1 MIIKSYEANKSNL
14 EERSIILLYGKNEGL
29 QNETMEKTFIAGF
42 KGSINKYD
50 ENEFINS
57 YDTISSEILTKSL
70 FDEKKLLI
78 ISRVGEKILKYIEE
92 ISDRNIEDIVII
104 LKAGLLEKRSKL
116 RIFFEK
122 SKKLAIIP
130 FYEDDT
136 RTLSSLANEYLNKN
150 KIKLSSESINL
161 LVGRSSGNRENLKKE
176 LSKIFNY
183 SHSNKEI
190 TFEVVKKLSNLAENF
205 GVNELADNYL
215 SKNKRN
221 IIKILNENNYSD
233 DDCILILRTI
243 LNKSKRLLSILENYK
258 KNENLDDVISKTK
271 PPIFWKDKEIVKR
284 QANIWKLKEL
294 KTKMYQINGVE
305 TLVKSNSQN
314 SLNLVS
320 DFIVNY

>member
-1 MIIKSYEANKSNL
+1 MIIRSYEANKTNL
-14 EERSIILLYGKNEGL
+14 EGRSIILLYGKNEGL
-29 QNETMEKTFIAGF
+29 QNETVEKTFIADF
-42 KGSINKYD
+42 KGSINKYE
-50 ENEFINS
+50 ENEFINN
-57 YDTISSEILTKSL
+57 YETISSEILTKSL
-70 FDEKKLLI
+70 FDEKKILI

-92 ISDRNIEDIVII
+92 VSDRNIEDIAII

-122 SKKLAIIP
+122 SKKFAIIP

-136 RTLSSLANEYLNKN
+136 KTLSSLVYEFLNKN
-150 KIKLSSESINL
+150 SIKLSRESINL
-161 LVGRSSGNRENLKKE
+161 LVGRSSGSRENLKKE
-176 LSKIFNY
+176 LSKIYNY

-215 SKNKRN
+215 SKNKKN

-243 LNKSKRLLSILENYK
+243 LNKSKRLLNILENYK

-271 PPIFWKDKEIVKR
+271 PPIFWKDKEVVKR
-284 QANIWKLKEL
+284 QANTWKLKDL
-294 KTKMYQINGVE
+294 KTKMYEINEVE
-305 TLVKSNSQN
+305 TLVKSNSKN

>member
-1 MIIKSYEANKSNL
+1 MIIKSYETNKSNL
-14 EERSIILLYGKNEGL
+14 EGHSIILLYGKNEGL

-122 SKKLAIIP
+122 SKKLTIIP

-136 RTLSSLANEYLNKN
+136 KTLSSLANEFLNKN

-215 SKNKRN
+215 SKNKKN

-243 LNKSKRLLSILENYK
+243 LNKSKRLLNILENYK

-271 PPIFWKDKEIVKR
+271 PPIFWKDKEVVKR
-284 QANIWKLKEL
+284 QANTWKLKDL
-294 KTKMYQINGVE
+294 KTKMYEINEVE
-305 TLVKSNSQN
+305 TLVKSNSKN

>member
-1 MIIKSYEANKSNL
+1 MIIRSYEANKTNL
-14 EERSIILLYGKNEGL
+14 EGRNIILLYGKNEGL
-29 QNETMEKTFIAGF
+29 QNETVEKTFIADF
-42 KGSINKYD
+42 KGSINKYE
-50 ENEFINS
+50 ENEFINN
-57 YDTISSEILTKSL
+57 YETISSEILTKSL
-70 FDEKKLLI
+70 FDEKKILI
-78 ISRVGEKILKYIEE
+78 ISRVGEKILKYVEE
-92 ISDRNIEDIVII
+92 VSDRNIEDIVII

-122 SKKLAIIP
+122 SKKFAIIP
-130 FYEDDT
+130 FYEDDAK
-136 RTLSSLANEYLNKN
+136 TLSSLVYEFLNKN
-150 KIKLSSESINL
+150 SIKLSRESINL
-161 LVGRSSGNRENLKKE
+161 LIGRSSGSRENLKKE

-215 SKNKRN
+215 SKNKKN

-243 LNKSKRLLSILENYK
+243 LNKSKRLLNILENYK

-271 PPIFWKDKEIVKR
+271 PPIFWKDKEIVKK
-284 QANIWKLKEL
+284 QVNTWKLKDL
-294 KTKMYQINGVE
+294 KTKMYQINEVE
-305 TLVKSNSQN
+305 TLVKSNSKN

>member
-14 EERSIILLYGKNEGL
+14 EGRNMILLYGKNEGL
-29 QNETMEKTFIAGF
+29 QNETVEKTFIADF

-57 YDTISSEILTKSL
+57 YETIYSEILTKSL
-70 FDEKKLLI
+70 FDEKKILI
-78 ISRVGEKILKYIEE
+78 ISRVGERILKYIEE

-104 LKAGLLEKRSKL
+104 LRTGLLEKRSKL

-122 SKKLAIIP
+122 SKKLVIIP
-130 FYEDDT
+130 FYEDDA

-150 KIKLSSESINL
+150 KIKLSRESINL
-161 LVGRSSGNRENLKKE
+161 LVGRSSGSRENLKKE

-215 SKNKRN
+215 SKNKKN

-243 LNKSKRLLSILENYK
+243 LNKSKRLLNILENYK
-258 KNENLDDVISKTK
+258 ENENLDDVISKTK
-271 PPIFWKDKEIVKR
+271 PPIFWKDKEVVKR
-284 QANIWKLKEL
+284 QANTWELKDL
-294 KTKMYQINGVE
+294 KTKMFQINEVE
-305 TLVKSNSQN
+305 TLVKSNSKN

>member
-14 EERSIILLYGKNEGL
+14 EGRSIILLYGKNEGL
-29 QNETMEKTFIAGF
+29 QNETVEKTFITDF
-42 KGSINKYD
+42 NGSINKYD

-92 ISDRNIEDIVII
+92 ISDRNIEDTVII
-104 LKAGLLEKRSKL
+104 LRAGLLEKRSKL

-161 LVGRSSGNRENLKKE
+161 LVGRSSGSRENLKKE

-190 TFEVVKKLSNLAENF
+190 TFEVVKKLSNIAENF
-205 GVNELADNYL
+205 SVSELADNYL
-215 SKNKRN
+215 SKNK
-221 IIKILNENNYSD
+221 KI
-233 DDCILILRTI
+233 
-243 LNKSKRLLSILENYK
+243 
-258 KNENLDDVISKTK
+258 
-271 PPIFWKDKEIVKR
+271 
-284 QANIWKLKEL
+284 
-294 KTKMYQINGVE
+294 
-305 TLVKSNSQN
+305 
-314 SLNLVS
+314 
-320 DFIVNY
+320 

>member
-14 EERSIILLYGKNEGL
+14 EGRNMILLYGKNEGL
-29 QNETMEKTFIAGF
+29 QNETVEKTFIADF

-57 YDTISSEILTKSL
+57 YETIYSEILTKSL
-70 FDEKKLLI
+70 FDEKKILI
-78 ISRVGEKILKYIEE
+78 ISRVGERILKYIEE
-92 ISDRNIEDIVII
+92 ISDRNIEDTVII
-104 LKAGLLEKRSKL
+104 LRAGLLEKRSKL

-122 SKKLAIIP
+122 SKKLTIIP
-130 FYEDDT
+130 FYEDDA

-150 KIKLSSESINL
+150 KIKLSRESINL
-161 LVGRSSGNRENLKKE
+161 LVGRSSGSRENLKKE

-215 SKNKRN
+215 SKNKKN

-243 LNKSKRLLSILENYK
+243 LNKSKRLLNILENYK

-271 PPIFWKDKEIVKR
+271 PPIFWKDKEVVKR
-284 QANIWKLKEL
+284 QANTWELKDL
-294 KTKMYQINGVE
+294 KTKMFQINEVE
-305 TLVKSNSQN
+305 TLVKSNSKN

>member
-1 MIIKSYEANKSNL
+1 MIIKSYETNKSNL
-14 EERSIILLYGKNEGL
+14 EGHSIILLYGKNEGL
-29 QNETMEKTFIAGF
+29 QNETVEKTFIAGF

-92 ISDRNIEDIVII
+92 ISDRNVEDTVII

-150 KIKLSSESINL
+150 KIKISSESINL
-161 LVGRSSGNRENLKKE
+161 LVGRSSGSRENLKKE

-215 SKNKRN
+215 SKNKKN

-243 LNKSKRLLSILENYK
+243 LNKSKRLLNILENYK

-271 PPIFWKDKEIVKR
+271 PPIFWKDKEVVKR
-284 QANIWKLKEL
+284 QANTWKLKDL
-294 KTKMYQINGVE
+294 KTKIYQINEIE
-305 TLVKSNSQN
+305 TLVKSNSKN

>member
-1 MIIKSYEANKSNL
+1 MIFKSYQANKSNL
-14 EERSIILLYGKNEGL
+14 EGRSIILLYGKNEGL
-29 QNETMEKTFIAGF
+29 QNETVEKTFIADF

-57 YDTISSEILTKSL
+57 YETIYSEILTKSL
-70 FDEKKLLI
+70 FDEKKILI
-78 ISRVGEKILKYIEE
+78 ISRVGERILKYIEE
-92 ISDRNIEDIVII
+92 ISDRNIEDTVII
-104 LKAGLLEKRSKL
+104 LRAGLLEKRSKL

-122 SKKLAIIP
+122 SKKLTIIP
-130 FYEDDT
+130 FYEDDA

-150 KIKLSSESINL
+150 KIKLSRESINL
-161 LVGRSSGNRENLKKE
+161 LVGRSSGSRENLKKE

-183 SHSNKEI
+183 SYSNKEI

-215 SKNKRN
+215 SKNKKN

-243 LNKSKRLLSILENYK
+243 LNKSKRLLNILENYK

-271 PPIFWKDKEIVKR
+271 PPIFWKDKEVVKR
-284 QANIWKLKEL
+284 QANTWKLKDL
-294 KTKMYQINGVE
+294 KTKMYQINEVE
-305 TLVKSNSQN
+305 TLVKSNSKN

>member
-14 EERSIILLYGKNEGL
+14 EGRSIILLYGKNEGL
-29 QNETMEKTFIAGF
+29 QNETVEKTFISGF
-42 KGSINKYD
+42 KGSIDKYD
-50 ENEFINS
+50 ENEFINT
-57 YDTISSEILTKSL
+57 YEIIFSEILTKSL

-92 ISDRNIEDIVII
+92 ISDRNVEDTVII
-104 LKAGLLEKRSKL
+104 LRAGLLEKRSKL

-150 KIKLSSESINL
+150 KIKISRESINL
-161 LVGRSSGNRENLKKE
+161 LVGRSSGSRENLKKE

-215 SKNKRN
+215 SKNKKN

-243 LNKSKRLLSILENYK
+243 LSKSKRLLNILENYK

-271 PPIFWKDKEIVKR
+271 PPIFWKDKEVVKR
-284 QANIWKLKEL
+284 QANTWKLKDL
-294 KTKMYQINGVE
+294 KTKMYQINEIE
-305 TLVKSNSQN
+305 TLVKSNSKN

>member
-14 EERSIILLYGKNEGL
+14 ERRNMILLYGKNEGL
-29 QNETMEKTFIAGF
+29 QNETVEKTFIADF

-57 YDTISSEILTKSL
+57 YETISSEILTKSL
-70 FDEKKLLI
+70 FDEKKILI
-78 ISRVGEKILKYIEE
+78 ISRVGERILKYIEE
-92 ISDRNIEDIVII
+92 ISDRNIEDIIII
-104 LKAGLLEKRSKL
+104 LRAGLLEKRSKL

-130 FYEDDT
+130 FYEDDA
-136 RTLSSLANEYLNKN
+136 RTLSSIANEYLNKN
-150 KIKLSSESINL
+150 KIKLSRESINL
-161 LVGRSSGNRENLKKE
+161 LVGRSSGSRENLKKE

-215 SKNKRN
+215 SKNKKN

-243 LNKSKRLLSILENYK
+243 LNKSKRLLNILENYK

-271 PPIFWKDKEIVKR
+271 PPIFWKDKEVVKR
-284 QANIWKLKEL
+284 QANTWELKDL
-294 KTKMYQINGVE
+294 KTKMFQINEVE
-305 TLVKSNSQN
+305 TLVKSNSKN

>member
-1 MIIKSYEANKSNL
+1 MIIKSYEANKATL
-14 EERSIILLYGKNEGL
+14 KEYTIILLYGKNEGL
-29 QNETMEKTFIAGF
+29 QNEIIERNFIVDF
-42 KGSINKYD
+42 KGTVNKYD

-57 YDTISSEILTKSL
+57 YETISSEILTKSL
-70 FDEKKLLI
+70 FDEKKILI

-92 ISDRNIEDIVII
+92 LINKNMEDIVII
-104 LKAGLLEKRSKL
+104 LKSGSLEKRSKL
-116 RIFFEK
+116 RNFFEK
-122 SKKLAIIP
+122 SKKLAIMP
-130 FYEDDT
+130 FYEDDAK
-136 RTLSSLANEYLNKN
+136 TLSSLVYEYLNKKN
-150 KIKLSSESINL
+150 IKLSRESINL
-161 LVGRSSGNRENLKKE
+161 LVGRASGSRENLKKE

-183 SHSNKEI
+183 SYSNKEI
-190 TFEVVKKLSNLAENF
+190 SFEVVKKLSNLAENF

-215 SKNKRN
+215 SKNKKN

-243 LNKSKRLLSILENYK
+243 LNKSKRLLNILENYK
-258 KNENLDDVISKTK
+258 KNENIDDVISKTK

-305 TLVKSNSQN
+305 TLVKSNSKN

>member
-14 EERSIILLYGKNEGL
+14 EGRSIILLYGKNEGL
-29 QNETMEKTFIAGF
+29 QNETVEKTFIAGF

-104 LKAGLLEKRSKL
+104 LKTGLLEKRSKL

-161 LVGRSSGNRENLKKE
+161 LVGRSSGSRENLKKE

-183 SHSNKEI
+183 SQSNKEI
-190 TFEVVKKLSNLAENF
+190 TFETVKKLSNLAENF

-215 SKNKRN
+215 SKNKKN

-243 LNKSKRLLSILENYK
+243 LNKSKRLLNILENYK

-271 PPIFWKDKEIVKR
+271 PPIFWKDKEVVKR
-284 QANIWKLKEL
+284 QANTWKLKDL
-294 KTKMYQINGVE
+294 KTKMYEINEVE
-305 TLVKSNSQN
+305 TLVKSNSKN

>member
-1 MIIKSYEANKSNL
+1 MIIRSYEANKTNL
-14 EERSIILLYGKNEGL
+14 EGRNIILLYGKNEGL
-29 QNETMEKTFIAGF
+29 QNETVEKTFIAGF

-92 ISDRNIEDIVII
+92 ISDRNVEDTVII
-104 LKAGLLEKRSKL
+104 LRAGLLEKRSKL

-136 RTLSSLANEYLNKN
+136 RTLSSLANEYLNKY

-161 LVGRSSGNRENLKKE
+161 LVGRSSGSRENLKKE

-183 SHSNKEI
+183 SYSNKEI
-190 TFEVVKKLSNLAENF
+190 SFEAVKKLSNLAENF

-215 SKNKRN
+215 SKNKKN

-243 LNKSKRLLSILENYK
+243 LNKSKRLLNILENYK

-271 PPIFWKDKEIVKR
+271 PPIFWKDKEVVKR
-284 QANIWKLKEL
+284 QANTWKLKDL
-294 KTKMYQINGVE
+294 KTKMYEINEVE
-305 TLVKSNSQN
+305 TLVKSNSKN

>member
-14 EERSIILLYGKNEGL
+14 EGRSIILLYGKNEGL
-29 QNETMEKTFIAGF
+29 QNETVEKTFIAGF

-70 FDEKKLLI
+70 FDEKKILI
-78 ISRVGEKILKYIEE
+78 ISRVGDKILKYIEE
-92 ISDRNIEDIVII
+92 ISDRNIEDTVII
-104 LKAGLLEKRSKL
+104 LRAGLLEKRSKL

-161 LVGRSSGNRENLKKE
+161 LVGRSSGSRENLKKE
-176 LSKIFNY
+176 LSKIYNY

-205 GVNELADNYL
+205 GVSELADNYL
-215 SKNKRN
+215 SKNKKN

-243 LNKSKRLLSILENYK
+243 LNKSKRLLNILENYK

-271 PPIFWKDKEIVKR
+271 PPIFWKDKEVVKR
-284 QANIWKLKEL
+284 QANTWKLKDL
-294 KTKMYQINGVE
+294 KTKMYEINEVE
-305 TLVKSNSQN
+305 TLVKSNSKN

>member
-14 EERSIILLYGKNEGL
+14 ERRNMILLYGKNEGL
-29 QNETMEKTFIAGF
+29 QNETVEKTFIADF

-57 YDTISSEILTKSL
+57 YETISSEILTKSL
-70 FDEKKLLI
+70 FDEKKILI
-78 ISRVGEKILKYIEE
+78 ISRVGERILKYIEE
-92 ISDRNIEDIVII
+92 ISDRNIEDTVII
-104 LKAGLLEKRSKL
+104 LRAGLLEKRSKL

-130 FYEDDT
+130 FYEDDA
-136 RTLSSLANEYLNKN
+136 RTLSSIANEYLNKN
-150 KIKLSSESINL
+150 KIKLSRESINL
-161 LVGRSSGNRENLKKE
+161 LVGRSSGSRENLKKE

-215 SKNKRN
+215 SKNKKN

-243 LNKSKRLLSILENYK
+243 LNKSKRLLNILENYK

-271 PPIFWKDKEIVKR
+271 PPIFWKDKEVVKR
-284 QANIWKLKEL
+284 QANTWELKDL
-294 KTKMYQINGVE
+294 KTKMFQINEVE
-305 TLVKSNSQN
+305 TLVKSNSKN

>member
-14 EERSIILLYGKNEGL
+14 EGRSIILLYGKNEGL
-29 QNETMEKTFIAGF
+29 QNETVEKTFIADF

-57 YDTISSEILTKSL
+57 YETIYSEILTKSL
-70 FDEKKLLI
+70 FDEKKILI
-78 ISRVGEKILKYIEE
+78 ISRVGERILKYIEE
-92 ISDRNIEDIVII
+92 ISDRNIEDTVII
-104 LKAGLLEKRSKL
+104 LRAGLLEKRSKL

-122 SKKLAIIP
+122 SKKLTIIP
-130 FYEDDT
+130 FYEDDA

-150 KIKLSSESINL
+150 KIKLSRESINL
-161 LVGRSSGNRENLKKE
+161 LVGRSSGSRENLKKE

-215 SKNKRN
+215 SKNKKN

-243 LNKSKRLLSILENYK
+243 LNKSKRLLNILENYK

-271 PPIFWKDKEIVKR
+271 PPIFWKDKEVVKR
-284 QANIWKLKEL
+284 QANTWELKDL
-294 KTKMYQINGVE
+294 KTKMFQINEVE
-305 TLVKSNSQN
+305 TLVKSNSKN

>member
-1 MIIKSYEANKSNL
+1 MIIRSYEANKTNL
-14 EERSIILLYGKNEGL
+14 EGRSIILLYGKNEGL
-29 QNETMEKTFIAGF
+29 QNETVEKTFIADF
-42 KGSINKYD
+42 KGSINKYE
-50 ENEFINS
+50 ENEFINN
-57 YDTISSEILTKSL
+57 YETISSEILTKSL
-70 FDEKKLLI
+70 FDEKKILI

-92 ISDRNIEDIVII
+92 VSDRNIEDIAII

-122 SKKLAIIP
+122 SKKFAIIP

-136 RTLSSLANEYLNKN
+136 KTLSSLVYEFLNKN
-150 KIKLSSESINL
+150 SIKLSRESINL
-161 LVGRSSGNRENLKKE
+161 LVGRSSGSRENLKKE
-176 LSKIFNY
+176 LSKIYNY

-215 SKNKRN
+215 SKNKKN

-243 LNKSKRLLSILENYK
+243 LNKSKRLLNILENYK

-271 PPIFWKDKEIVKR
+271 PPIFWKDKEIVKK
-284 QANIWKLKEL
+284 QVNKWKLKDL
-294 KTKMYQINGVE
+294 KTKMYQINEVE
-305 TLVKSNSQN
+305 TLVKSNSKN

>member
-1 MIIKSYEANKSNL
+1 MIIKSYEANKTNL
-14 EERSIILLYGKNEGL
+14 KGRSIILLYGKNEGL
-29 QNETMEKTFIAGF
+29 QNETLEKNFLINFI
-42 KGSINKYD
+42 GSINKYD
-50 ENEFINS
+50 ENEFINN
-57 YDTISSEILTKSL
+57 YETISSEILTKSL
-70 FDEKKLLI
+70 FDEKKILI
-78 ISRVGEKILKYIEE
+78 ISRVGEKILKYVEE
-92 ISDRNIEDIVII
+92 VSDRNIEDIAII

-122 SKKLAIIP
+122 SKKFAIIP

-136 RTLSSLANEYLNKN
+136 KTLSSLVYEFLNKN
-150 KIKLSSESINL
+150 SIKLSRESINL
-161 LVGRSSGNRENLKKE
+161 LVGRSSGSRENLKKE

-205 GVNELADNYL
+205 GVSELADNYL
-215 SKNKRN
+215 SKNKKN

-243 LNKSKRLLSILENYK
+243 LNKSKRLLNILENYK
-258 KNENLDDVISKTK
+258 KNKNLDDVISKTK
-271 PPIFWKDKEIVKR
+271 PPIFWKDKEVVKR
-284 QANIWKLKEL
+284 QANTWKLKDL
-294 KTKMYQINGVE
+294 KTKMYEINEVE
-305 TLVKSNSQN
+305 TLVKSNSKN